1 MNKRKIASIEINN
14 NKIFINPVL
23 NFLDGIVANHVDH
36 DFGRYNRLRFITGG
50 LLKRRVEKAYPGTR
64 GTITVDIYLSDKYI
78 EISIRDK
85 GVPAWE
91 DLSYDKEK
99 LDINSNQQMRNLLL
113 DYMVDDFGMEKMGKD
128 GQRVFVRMNILNKL
142 KFRKPE
148 PYKEEEVFDTNITIK
163 PVTTEEEAVEAIRCI
178 YSEYGYSYAYER
190 LYYIDS
196 FLQAIRNKELMSFLA
211 VNEHG
216 QTAGHFA
223 LAFSGTFQNMPE
235 ISTVVTRK
243 EFRGLGLFAKFMDY
257 SMKLG
262 RELGIRAFM
271 GQPVAFHPFS
281 QKAFLKAEFSAT
293 AVLLEYIDSTIESEY
308 NKNNERLD
316 LFASVKILDP
326 MAKSILY
333 PPEEIRD
340 FTESIF
346 QKIGCGYEIKGES
359 KLAEN
364 TDMSVENSSA
374 LKATKILLTCAGAD
388 FQDILKDTVNHSI
401 RSHNEMIELLIVMND
416 PSCAEAYKIAKQNGF
431 AFSGLIPGAQ
441 NADYMVMQMLVGK
454 DCSYDHLVTVGEFE
468 ELTNDIKI
476 MNGKE

>member
-1 MNKRKIASIEINN
+1 
-14 NKIFINPVL
+14 
-23 NFLDGIVANHVDH
+23 
-36 DFGRYNRLRFITGG
+36 
-50 LLKRRVEKAYPGTR
+50 
-64 GTITVDIYLSDKYI
+64 
-78 EISIRDK
+78 
-85 GVPAWE
+85 
-91 DLSYDKEK
+91 
-99 LDINSNQQMRNLLL
+99 
-113 DYMVDDFGMEKMGKD
+113 
-128 GQRVFVRMNILNKL
+128 
-142 KFRKPE
+142 
-148 PYKEEEVFDTNITIK
+148 
-163 PVTTEEEAVEAIRCI
+163 
-178 YSEYGYSYAYER
+178 
-190 LYYIDS
+190 
-196 FLQAIRNKELMSFLA
+196 MSFLA

-416 PSCAEAYKIAKQNGF
+416 PSCAEAYKFAKQNGF